1 MSAVSLTPLPVS
13 RPPLTGV
20 EPIPLPADRHPVAVY
35 LAAHAPNSRHAL
47 RHALELAAR
56 LLTGG
61 RFTADVLPWHALRYQ
76 HMQALRAAL
85 LDAKR
90 LDGRPHAPATANLAL
105 TAVRG
110 VLREAAQLGLMTCE
124 DEARTCRVKPIPGR
138 RLPAGRMLSAEE
150 LTRLFFTCGM
160 DPRPAGARDTAL
172 LAVLTL
178 CGPRRSELISLD
190 LADYDA
196 AEGTLRVRS
205 GKGNKERVLV
215 GNAQMGQALAEWLEV
230 RGPMPGPLFLPLT
243 KGGRLCWR
251 RLTDKSVS
259 WILQVRASQAV
270 VHDFSP
276 HDMRR
281 TCISNLLDSGA
292 DLVTVA
298 ELAGHASVTTTATYD
313 RRGEAAKRAAM
324 LRMTIPHVSRRGL
337 EPNQKAGAA

>member
-1 MSAVSLTPLPVS
+1 MYAESLTPVTVA
-13 RPPLTGV
+13 RPPLAGIDPV
-20 EPIPLPADRHPVAVY
+20 SLPADRHPVAVY
-35 LAAHAPNSRHAL
+35 LAAHAPGSRRAL

-61 RFTADVLPWHALRYQ
+61 RLMAAAVAWWTVEYQ
-76 HMQALRAAL
+76 HMAALRAAL
-85 LDAKR
+85 LDAQR
-90 LDGRPHAPATANLAL
+90 LDGRPHAPTMGNLCL

-110 VLREAAQLGLMTCE
+110 VLKECARLGLMTYE
-124 DEARTCRVKPIPGR
+124 QEARARDVTPLPGR
-138 RLPAGRMLSAEE
+138 RLPAGRMLNVAE
-150 LTRLFFTCGM
+150 LTRLFFVCGM
-160 DPRPAGARDTAL
+160 DPRPAGARDAAL

-196 AEGTLRVRS
+196 AAGTLRVRS

-215 GNAQMGQALAEWLEV
+215 GNAQLGQALAEWLQV

-251 RLTDKSVS
+251 RLTDKSIS
-259 WILQVRASQAV
+259 WILRVLAEQAV
-270 VHDFSP
+270 VNDFSP

-298 ELAGHASVTTTATYD
+298 ELAGHASVTTTAKYD

-337 EPNQKAGAA
+337 PRDEKAGAA

>member
-1 MSAVSLTPLPVS
+1 MSAVALTPVPVAL
-13 RPPLTGV
+13 PPLTGLD
-20 EPIPLPADRHPVAVY
+20 PLPLPADRHPVAVY
-35 LAAHAPNSRHAL
+35 LASHAPNSRRAL

-76 HMQALRAAL
+76 HMQALRTAL

-90 LDGRPHAPATANLAL
+90 LDGAPHAPATANLAL

-110 VLREAAQLGLMTCE
+110 VLREAAQLGLMTFE
-124 DEARTCRVKPIPGR
+124 EEARTCRVKPIPGR
-138 RLPAGRMLSAEE
+138 RLPAGRMLTADE
-150 LTRLFFTCGM
+150 LTRLFVICGT
-160 DPRPAGARDTAL
+160 DPRPAGARDAAL
-172 LAVLTL
+172 LAVLAL
-178 CGPRRSELISLD
+178 CGPRRSELVHLD

-196 AEGTLRVRS
+196 TAGTLRVRT

-215 GNAQMGQALAEWLEV
+215 GNPQMVQALAEWLEV
-230 RGPMPGPLFLPLT
+230 RGPMPGSLFLPLT
-243 KGGRLCWR
+243 KGGQLCWR

-259 WILQVRASQAV
+259 WILQVRAAQAV
-270 VHDFSP
+270 VPDFSP
-276 HDMRR
+276 HDLRR

-292 DLVTVA
+292 DLVTVS

-324 LRMTIPHVSRRGL
+324 LKMTIPHVSRRAL
-337 EPNQKAGAA
+337 PHDQKAGAA

>member
-1 MSAVSLTPLPVS
+1 MS
-13 RPPLTGV
+13 
-20 EPIPLPADRHPVAVY
+20 LPADRHPVAVY
-35 LAAHAPNSRHAL
+35 LASHAPNSRHAL

-61 RFTADVLPWHALRYQ
+61 RVTADGLPWHALRYQ
-76 HMQALRAAL
+76 HMQALRTAL

-90 LDGRPHAPATANLAL
+90 LDGRPHAPAPANLAL

-110 VLREAAQLGLMTCE
+110 VLREAAQLGLMTFE
-124 DEARTCRVKPIPGR
+124 EEVRACRVKPIPGR
-138 RLPAGRMLSAEE
+138 RLPAGRMLSADE
-150 LTRLFFTCGM
+150 LTRLFFVCGT
-160 DPRPAGARDTAL
+160 DPRPAGARDAAL
-172 LAVLTL
+172 LAVPTL

-196 AEGTLRVRS
+196 TAGTLRVRS
-205 GKGNKERVLV
+205 GKGNKERLLV
-215 GNAQMGQALAEWLEV
+215 GNPQMGQALAEWLEV
-230 RGPMPGPLFLPLT
+230 REPRPGPLFLPLT
-243 KGGRLCWR
+243 KGGKLCWR

-259 WILQVRASQAV
+259 WILQVRASQAAV
-270 VHDFSP
+270 RDFSP

-298 ELAGHASVTTTATYD
+298 ELAGHASVTTTAKYD

-324 LRMTIPHVSRRGL
+324 LRMSIPHVSRHALQR
-337 EPNQKAGAA
+337 KAGAA